1 MDTDKFTPNELEIIK
16 KSNLFCKLTDADFL
30 QIIKMAKRIEAQT
43 GEIILKENEE
53 SDMLYILLDGS
64 IKLYKTN
71 EEDLSQCVITNLNAG
86 ESLGEMRL
94 VESRS
99 CSLSAVANEELNLFA
114 LSISQLNEI
123 NNSHILVQLL
133 HQIIAILNKRL
144 EGGNKGYASQVLEK
158 QKIKRKFSFALLS
171 TVILVIIFLQ
181 SAFIIYYLM
190 NADNFKRLIHD
201 ELGWSNSTPQI
212 HVNE

>member
-30 QIIKMAKRIEAQT
+30 HIIKMAKRIKAQT

-71 EEDLSQCVITNLNAG
+71 EEDLSLCVITNLNAG

-94 VESRS
+94 VESRA
-99 CSLSAVANEELNLFA
+99 CSLSAVANEELNMFA

-171 TVILVIIFLQ
+171 TIILVVIFLQ

-190 NADNFKRLIHD
+190 NADNFKRLLNN

-212 HVNE
+212 QVNE